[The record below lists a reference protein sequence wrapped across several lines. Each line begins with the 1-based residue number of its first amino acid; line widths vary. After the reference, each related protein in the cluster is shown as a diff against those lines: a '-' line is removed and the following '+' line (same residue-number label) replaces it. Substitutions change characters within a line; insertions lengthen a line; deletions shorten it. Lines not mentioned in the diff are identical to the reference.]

1 MFSSN
6 HNLIIL
12 KVKILL
18 MEQINVFALETENFN
33 FNDKPTIE

>member
-18 MEQINVFALETENFN
+18 MEQINVFALETN
-33 FNDKPTIE
+33 FNDKPTIQ